1 MHMFENILKETA
13 DPDIGLKR
21 IMAVR
26 TVRELQENNPDRQV
40 VSCYFHTVSEP
51 GHGWTALEDCR
62 KGTKDEFFGGA
73 DFKGGRGKRGQCLEG
88 GQFSEPS
95 DGH

>member
-1 MHMFENILKETA
+1 MFENILKETA

-40 VSCYFHTVSEP
+40 VSCYFHTVPEP
-51 GHGWTALEDCR
+51 GTRMDSIGRLQ
-62 KGTKDEFFGGA
+62 KGDE
-73 DFKGGRGKRGQCLEG
+73 R
-88 GQFSEPS
+88 
-95 DGH
+95 